1 MAGDETRL
9 LERLL
14 ADPEFRERFRNDPKG
29 TARDAGFDIDD
40 EAATNGDGAMQ
51 TLDLRESK
59 SSFAG
64 AMMAAA
70 AEGFAIYELA
80 QHVLPGMDEA
90 HAAVMP
96 HHWDPSEFGA
106 TGAGGPPTAETVAL
120 LENHNV
126 TFDPS
131 AIADL
136 KSGKVD
142 PRIASVLDVLAKKDK
157 LSISAMIS
165 DHSKLTQGGSVSN
178 HYYGRAVDVSVVDG
192 RPVSPGNLA
201 ARRIAV
207 ALSRLPPS
215 IRPTEIGSPWHLSG
229 AAYFSDSEHQNHIHI
244 GFDDPIAATWSPPP
258 GLAPEA
264 VPAAAPVAESSAAA
278 AAQPVAQ
285 ADAAAQQS
293 KDASAAAAIVKP
305 LVDPDDL
312 QGNLDDEDAGADEQ
326 DGSNED
332 EPDEGGNDDDSSDD
346 SGDDSNDDSDDDS
359 DDSSDDSGDDSG
371 ADAPG
376 EGSNGEDANDDSS
389 SDDASDGSSGAS
401 SSSDPSD
408 NSADGSSGSDL
419 GDIASTY
426 PGDNAP
432 QTKIAAWMASA
443 AEKRGIP
450 PELPVMAGLVESS
463 LRNLDYGDA
472 DSIGFFQMRVS
483 IWDHGQYAGYGHDPE
498 KQLQWFLDQAEAVK
512 KQRLARGESVTDQ
525 KQYGDW
531 VADIE
536 RPAAQYRGRYQ
547 LRLDEARQLLGKS

>member
-40 EAATNGDGAMQ
+40 EVATNGDGAMQ

-90 HAAVMP
+90 HAAVIP

-106 TGAGGPPTAETVAL
+106 TGTGGPPTAETVAL

-131 AIADL
+131 SIADL

-142 PRIASVLDVLAKKDK
+142 PRIVSLLDDLAKRDK

-165 DHSKLTQGGSVSN
+165 DHSKLTSGGSISN

-207 ALSRLPPS
+207 ALARLPAS
-215 IRPTEIGSPWHLSG
+215 VRPTEIGSPWHLPG
-229 AAYFSDSEHQNHIHI
+229 APYFSDSEHQNHLHI
-244 GFDDPIAATWSPPP
+244 GFDDPIAARWSPPP

-264 VPAAAPVAESSAAA
+264 APAAAPVAEASAAA
-278 AAQPVAQ
+278 ATEQPVAK
-285 ADAAAQQS
+285 ADDAAVQS
-293 KDASAAAAIVKP
+293 KDAAAAAAIVKP

-332 EPDEGGNDDDSSDD
+332 EPDEGGNDDDTSDD
-346 SGDDSNDDSDDDS
+346 SGDDSEI
-359 DDSSDDSGDDSG
+359 GR
-371 ADAPG
+371 
-376 EGSNGEDANDDSS
+376 
-389 SDDASDGSSGAS
+389 ASCR
-401 SSSDPSD
+401 
-408 NSADGSSGSDL
+408 
-419 GDIASTY
+419 
-426 PGDNAP
+426 
-432 QTKIAAWMASA
+432 
-443 AEKRGIP
+443 E
-450 PELPVMAGLVESS
+450 
-463 LRNLDYGDA
+463 
-472 DSIGFFQMRVS
+472 RV
-483 IWDHGQYAGYGHDPE
+483 
-498 KQLQWFLDQAEAVK
+498 
-512 KQRLARGESVTDQ
+512 
-525 KQYGDW
+525 
-531 VADIE
+531 
-536 RPAAQYRGRYQ
+536 
-547 LRLDEARQLLGKS
+547 